1 VSFAVDDAALEAA
14 REHVSALDA
23 EAEADAM
30 AAAAAAASVH
40 KATEAEASSR
50 EHEQQRALQ
59 DRYMSALPVYAR
71 PGGSARRRRRSTASV
86 NGRRRVGGE

>member
-1 VSFAVDDAALEAA
+1 MGEGRGGA
-14 REHVSALDA
+14 REHMSALAA
-23 EAEADAM
+23 EAEAEAM

-59 DRYMSALPVYAR
+59 DRYERLPCQCTRGR
-71 PGGSARRRRRSTASV
+71 PAAPQAEEAEHRKRQRAAA
-86 NGRRRVGGE
+86 GGE